1 MKRWTL
7 LAGAVLLAACST
19 PPSPPAQQAIKS
31 PAPPVRD
38 LVAQVR
44 AAAEADDALAVSPLR
59 DPQIEDL
66 RAEAERLERDGKY
79 RQAAA
84 VLARALETV
93 PDDPELLQHAAELA
107 IYRKAWTEA
116 VELASRSYHLG
127 PRLGP
132 LCRRNWTALRVIYE
146 LHAQDE
152 HAALAREK
160 LAQCTVEP
168 PVRM

>member
-1 MKRWTL
+1 MKRFTVSIGIL
-7 LAGAVLLAACST
+7 LLAACSA
-19 PPSPPAQQAIKS
+19 PPSPTAQQATR
-31 PAPPVRD
+31 PVAPPARE

-59 DPQIEDL
+59 DPQVEDL

-84 VLARALETV
+84 VLARALEVV
-93 PDDPELLQHAAELA
+93 PDDPDLLQHAAELA
-107 IYRKAWTEA
+107 IHRKAWTEA

-132 LCRRNWTALRVIYE
+132 LCRRNWTAMRVIYE

-152 HAALAREK
+152 HAALARDK

>member
-1 MKRWTL
+1 MKPL
-7 LAGAVLLAACST
+7 MPLVAAALLAACAT
-19 PPSPPAQQAIKS
+19 PPAPQRRAAE
-31 PAPPVRD
+31 PAPPPVQA

-44 AAAEADDALAVSPLR
+44 AAAEADDALTVAPLR
-59 DPQIEDL
+59 DPQVEDL
-66 RAEAERLERDGKY
+66 RLEAERLERDGKY
-79 RQAAA
+79 GEAADA
-84 VLARALETV
+84 VSRALQLV
-93 PDDPELLQHAAELA
+93 PDDPDLLQHAAELA
-107 IYRKAWTEA
+107 IYRRAWDDA
-116 VELASRSYHLG
+116 VALASRSYERG

-132 LCRRNWTALRVIYE
+132 LCRRNWAALRVIYE